1 MGLLTTLRNWVTPL
15 SNTDR
20 QQIWKM
26 FGSFQSNQL
35 ALDGNNII
43 SNSYEKN
50 VDVYAVIKKVI
61 DVTKSIPW
69 IVEQK
74 KGDEW
79 VLLED
84 NSIAELMANPNS
96 TKGYTWNDVEE
107 QILTYILTTGNA
119 YLYGESQFNSSLI
132 EEVDIL
138 PSNFVSIESNRN
150 FFMPEYKYEF
160 CLDGK
165 SYLIEREKIS
175 HMRFFNPSYSTVEES
190 LYGLSPIQVAAKVVQ
205 TGNDRWDADANLLQ
219 NRGAIGLITDKSN
232 RPMLPDEAEKV
243 QQDFNAQTAGT
254 RNFGKIKVTNKDLA
268 FIQMAMSSVD
278 LQLIEKGVVNLRAIC
293 NVYGLDSSL
302 FNDPE
307 NKTYNNRKEAE
318 KSMFTNAIMPISDR
332 VAESLTR
339 FIAWNHYPAKN
350 VRMRQDFSSVEV
362 LQENFKEKAE
372 IFAMLRQAGIISANT
387 AALEL
392 NQPIIESPNADLVL
406 TDNSKVLLETL
417 GRKKEN
423 ENNILE
429 ILRGLSPLT
438 ANKII
443 ESLDS
448 NEIRAMLG
456 LAAKKEEPKEQTNEA
471 DNF

>member
-50 VDVYAVIKKVI
+50 VDVYAVIKKIV
-61 DVTKSIPW
+61 DVVKSVPW

-79 VLLED
+79 VLFED
-84 NSIAELMANPNS
+84 NTIAELMENPNM
-96 TKGYTWNDVEE
+96 TKGYTWNDIEE
-107 QILTYILTTGNA
+107 QILVYMLTTGNA
-119 YLYGESQFNSSLI
+119 YLFGETQFTSSTI
-132 EEVDIL
+132 EELDVL
-138 PSNFVSIESNRN
+138 PSNFVCIESNRN

-160 CLDGK
+160 VMDGK
-165 SYLIEREKIS
+165 TYAIEKEKVS
-175 HMRFFNPSYSTVEES
+175 HIKFFNPAYSTVQES

-232 RPMLPDEAEKV
+232 RPMLPEEAEKV
-243 QQDFNAQTAGT
+243 QSDFNSQTSGT

-268 FIQMAMSSVD
+268 YIQMAMSSVD
-278 LQLIEKGVVNLRAIC
+278 LQLIEKGVVNLRSIC
-293 NVYGLDSSL
+293 NVFGLDSSL

-318 KSMFTNAIMPISDR
+318 KSMFTNAIIPISDK
-332 VAESLTR
+332 VAEPLTR

-350 VRMRQDFSSVEV
+350 VRMRQDFSSIEV
-362 LQENFKEKAE
+362 LQTN
-372 IFAMLRQAGIISANT
+372 
-387 AALEL
+387 
-392 NQPIIESPNADLVL
+392 
-406 TDNSKVLLETL
+406 
-417 GRKKEN
+417 
-423 ENNILE
+423 
-429 ILRGLSPLT
+429 
-438 ANKII
+438 
-443 ESLDS
+443 
-448 NEIRAMLG
+448 
-456 LAAKKEEPKEQTNEA
+456 KKEEADKDKVVVDGINVILNMSAPKEVKANLLRELYQINDETISLYLSTINESIA
-471 DNF
+471 IPTT